1 MQKNTMV
8 KLRVPES
15 QELLATHILTSDPSP
30 WVSRFIP
37 LIAPG
42 GLVLDLAAGGGRHGR
57 LLIDNGFQTVF
68 IDHNT
73 NALKDLVKVDNA
85 KIINADLETG
95 TDPFSSSG
103 PLYAM
108 SFDAIV
114 VANYLYRPL
123 FASLINALTKGGVLI
138 YETFALGNEKFAR
151 PRNPDHL
158 LRNGELLKEIDG
170 KLQIIA
176 YEHGRVDIADIPGVK
191 QRICAINDLKL
202 EAVPNR
208 DPPVHALYP

>member
-8 KLRVPES
+8 KVRVPETR
-15 QELLATHILTSDPSP
+15 ELLPEHILTTDPSP

-57 LLIDNGFQTVF
+57 LLIGHGFQTVF
-68 IDHNT
+68 IDRNT

-103 PLYAM
+103 PLDAM
-108 SFDAIV
+108 SFDAIIV
-114 VANYLYRPL
+114 VNFLYRPL
-123 FASLINALTKGGVLI
+123 FASLINALTPGGLLI
-138 YETFALGNEKFAR
+138 YETFAVGNEKFAR

-158 LRNGELLKEIDG
+158 LRNGELLKEVDG
-170 KLQIIA
+170 KLHIIA
-176 YEHGRVDIADIPGVK
+176 YEHGRVDVTDIPGVK
-191 QRICAINDLKL
+191 QRICAINDIELK
-202 EAVPNR
+202 ADPNR
-208 DPPVHALYP
+208 ARTVHALYP

>member
-1 MQKNTMV
+1 MV
-8 KLRVPES
+8 KVHVPET
-15 QELLATHILTSDPSP
+15 QELLPKHILTSDPSP

-37 LIAPG
+37 LITPG

-57 LLIDNGFQTVF
+57 LLIDYGFQTVF

-73 NALKDLVKVDNA
+73 NALEDLSKVDNA
-85 KIINADLETG
+85 KIITADLETD
-95 TDPFSSSG
+95 TDPFSSRG

-108 SFDAIV
+108 NFDAIIV
-114 VANYLYRPL
+114 VNFLYRPL
-123 FASLINALTKGGVLI
+123 FPSLINALTPGGVLI
-138 YETFALGNEKFAR
+138 YETFAVGNEEFAR

-191 QRICAINDLKL
+191 QRICAINDLELK
-202 EAVPNR
+202 AGPTGN
-208 DPPVHALYP
+208 PPVHALFP